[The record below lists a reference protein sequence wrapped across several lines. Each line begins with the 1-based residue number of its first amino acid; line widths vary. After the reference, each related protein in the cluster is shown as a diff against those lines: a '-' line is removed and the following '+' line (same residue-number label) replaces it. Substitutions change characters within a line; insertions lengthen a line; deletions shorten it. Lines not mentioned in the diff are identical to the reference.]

1 MGVIERQAASG
12 NDAMDMR
19 VNIELLTPGV
29 QHTEETNFRA
39 EVSRIASDFEKCF
52 RAGAKQEI
60 VEPFS
65 KGAQAIP
72 VESGSFDKLFAP
84 SRLSSFDSICV

>member
-1 MGVIERQAASG
+1 
-12 NDAMDMR
+12 
-19 VNIELLTPGV
+19 
-29 QHTEETNFRA
+29 
-39 EVSRIASDFEKCF
+39 VSRIASDFEKCF